1 MLLDV
6 ALTPVLLQKPQQTV
20 CIVVDVLRASSSA
33 VTMFD
38 RGVEAI
44 VVAPEIEVARQLRAA
59 AFAGALLCGEI
70 GGLRPDGFDYGNSP
84 VEFSRLDLRGRTVV
98 LTTSNGTRALHAVS
112 AAPVVLIGCLL
123 NRSSVCETAI
133 AAAHQHSSSVTIVCA
148 GNELGAI
155 LGLDDCFTAGALVE
169 TLRASMLAKV
179 PEEPVALT
187 DAAHL
192 AWRLYLGYD
201 GSSSAAFRDAVHGCR
216 LVEIGFS
223 DDLAFCGQS
232 NVSDSVPRLSA
243 DSAGRLLLRQD
254 VRIV

>member
-44 VVAPEIEVARQLRAA
+44 LVAPEIEVARQLRAA
-59 AFAGALLCGEI
+59 AFAGALLCGEA

-84 VEFSRLDLRGRTVV
+84 VEFGRLDLRGRLAV
-98 LTTSNGTRALHAVS
+98 LATSNGTRALHAVS

-123 NRSSVCETAI
+123 NRAAVCDAAI
-133 AAAHQHSSSVTIVCA
+133 AAARQHSSTVTIVCA
-148 GNELGAI
+148 GNDLGTI
-155 LGLDDCFTAGALVE
+155 VGLDDCFAAGALVE
-169 TLRASMLAKV
+169 TLRASMLAMA
-179 PEEPVALT
+179 PEEPLALT

-192 AWRLYLGYD
+192 AWRLYRGYD
-201 GSSSAAFRDAVHGCR
+201 GSSTTAFREAVHGCR
-216 LVEIGFS
+216 LAEIGFS
-223 DDLAFCGQS
+223 EDLTYCGQS
-232 NVSDSVPRLSA
+232 NVSASVPRLSL
-243 DSAGRLLLRQD
+243 DPAGRLLLRLD